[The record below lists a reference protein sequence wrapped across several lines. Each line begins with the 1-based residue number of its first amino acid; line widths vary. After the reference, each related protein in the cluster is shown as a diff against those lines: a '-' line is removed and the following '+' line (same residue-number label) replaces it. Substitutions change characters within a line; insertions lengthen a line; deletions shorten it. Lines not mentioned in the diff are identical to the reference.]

1 MGQEDG
7 LVDKVNWWR
16 GLYDTFA
23 VVYPQLYAIDFYKQA
38 TRLDVP
44 VYFVQGRWDLEEM
57 GSLLERWYS
66 ILQAPHK
73 ELIYFENSMHTP
85 DGSEPS
91 KFVDVMVNHVLPQT
105 WPGR

>member
-1 MGQEDG
+1 
-7 LVDKVNWWR
+7 
-16 GLYDTFA
+16 
-23 VVYPQLYAIDFYKQA
+23 VVYPQLYTIDFSTQA

-66 ILQAPHK
+66 ILQGPHK
-73 ELIYFENSMHTP
+73 ELVYFENSLHTP

-91 KFVDVMVNHVLPQT
+91 KFVEVMVNQVLKQT